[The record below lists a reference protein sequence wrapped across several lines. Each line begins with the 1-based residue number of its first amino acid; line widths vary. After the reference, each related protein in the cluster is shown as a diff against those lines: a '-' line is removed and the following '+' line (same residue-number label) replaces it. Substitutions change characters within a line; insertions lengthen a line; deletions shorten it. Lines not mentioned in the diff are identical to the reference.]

1 MDQIA
6 VQVENISKTFTIQKP
21 RGISGLLMKSN
32 PNKYRTFLALDGVS
46 FTVKKG
52 EVLGIIGLNG
62 SGKTTLLR
70 IIAGVYKPTM
80 GQVQVN
86 GRLSPLLQLATGFEK
101 ELSAKENIIMNG
113 LLLGVSK
120 SFIQSKIEE
129 IIQYAELEKFSEMK
143 LKHYSSGMR
152 ARLGFSI
159 AMQVNPEILLV
170 DEIMSVGDKDF
181 RKKSFETFLSLKKE
195 NKTILHATHNIE
207 VLRDFT
213 DKVLLLHKGKM
224 IMLDEPNEVIKK
236 YNSIKPTK

>member
-62 SGKTTLLR
+62 SGKSTLLR

-113 LLLGVSK
+113 LLLGVTK

-159 AMQVNPEILLV
+159 AMNVNPEILLV

>member
-1 MDQIA
+1 
-6 VQVENISKTFTIQKP
+6 
-21 RGISGLLMKSN
+21 
-32 PNKYRTFLALDGVS
+32 
-46 FTVKKG
+46 
-52 EVLGIIGLNG
+52 
-62 SGKTTLLR
+62 
-70 IIAGVYKPTM
+70 
-80 GQVQVN
+80 
-86 GRLSPLLQLATGFEK
+86 
-101 ELSAKENIIMNG
+101 MNG

-143 LKHYSSGMR
+143 LKYYSSGMR

-181 RKKSFETFLSLKKE
+181 RKKSFETFLYLKKE

-236 YNSIKPTK
+236 YNGIKPTK

>member
-52 EVLGIIGLNG
+52 EVSGIIGLNG

-159 AMQVNPEILLV
+159 AMNVNPEILLV